1 MNSASTILMKDFWG
15 TSIRG
20 KNAKLNWQGI
30 VIISNNM
37 DNSNLKELTYTPNND
52 GIFVIGNHIKEHLY
66 LADDLADKSKTIS
79 FCDTPYFVESNIKH
93 QEYRNLKFYKE
104 SPLLTALLKDGNFEP
119 IKYSVLS
126 AFGSKIEVPVMFKK
140 VRI

>member
-1 MNSASTILMKDFWG
+1 MKDFWG

-52 GIFVIGNHIKEHLY
+52 GIFVIGCAYAQNSYAFIKDSDSPTVRLVSCASGSGTPAPTHGIC
-66 LADDLADKSKTIS
+66 LAYEGCTYEYSSVRGQWL
-79 FCDTPYFVESNIKH
+79 FVPY
-93 QEYRNLKFYKE
+93 Q
-104 SPLLTALLKDGNFEP
+104 
-119 IKYSVLS
+119 
-126 AFGSKIEVPVMFKK
+126 
-140 VRI
+140 